1 MNQRCLRTGSAS
13 PRHDVCLSIAQSRKL
28 KDETAKSGQVD
39 WSATELTMYTPWPT
53 ATSALPEK
61 TLLVA
66 ILVRAA
72 LDAYGVISAEEA
84 DSKTRIR
91 AEAVAWFASDRYKP
105 GSFCWICDHL
115 NISFRALRRTV
126 FASDS
131 IYNPERYARPTKNLE
146 ALKTL

>member
-1 MNQRCLRTGSAS
+1 M
-13 PRHDVCLSIAQSRKL
+13 K
-28 KDETAKSGQVD
+28 TAKSRQVD
-39 WSATELTMYTPWPT
+39 WSAAELTTYTPWPT

-91 AEAVAWFASDRYKP
+91 AEAVAWFASDRYEP
-105 GSFCWICDHL
+105 GSFCWVCDQL
-115 NISFRALRRTV
+115 DTSFQAIRRTI
-126 FASDS
+126 FASGS
-131 IYNPERYARPTKNLE
+131 IYNPRALHPTKNLE
-146 ALKTL
+146 ALKIL

>member
-1 MNQRCLRTGSAS
+1 M
-13 PRHDVCLSIAQSRKL
+13 K
-28 KDETAKSGQVD
+28 TAMSSQVD
-39 WSATELTMYTPWPT
+39 WSAAELTMYTPWPT

-105 GSFCWICDHL
+105 GSFCWVCDHL
-115 NISFRALRRTV
+115 DTSFQAIRRTI
-126 FASDS
+126 FASGS
-131 IYNPERYARPTKNLE
+131 IYNPR
-146 ALKTL
+146 ALHPPHEKPRSTQDSLKMRR